1 MYTVVKLFTVL
12 TRNMGQK
19 NKTWE
24 NTVDPDKTAPLRM
37 GSLCHYTRK
46 IVAMIRII
54 GYVVPVF
61 KIITAVIEIIY
72 RIDPKYG
79 TKK

>member
-1 MYTVVKLFTVL
+1 
-12 TRNMGQK
+12 MGQK

-61 KIITAVIEIIY
+61 KIITAVILYQIRK
-72 RIDPKYG
+72 RIQIPLIADFSI
-79 TKK
+79 TNQICWFTQ